1 MSVRL
6 ISSRDNAQ
14 YKQLRQLATS
24 AQARRKAGRTLL
36 DGVHLCQAW
45 LAHRGA
51 PLLCVIGESA
61 RSHPEAGAVLAACEQ
76 LDAECIV
83 LPDVLFAP
91 ISQVE
96 HGVPLLFVVALPVP
110 DATRKV
116 DCASLLLDGLQDPGN
131 LGSILRSAAAAG
143 MKRVFC
149 GRGTVAA
156 WSPKVMR
163 AGMGAHFVLDIIED
177 ADLPSLVAAATV
189 PVYATSSHAK
199 TSIHDAD
206 LRAPSAWLFGHEG
219 QGVSAPLLA
228 SATQELTIPQA
239 PAVESLNV
247 AASVA
252 VCLFEQLRQQRS
264 SALR

>member
-1 MSVRL
+1 MSVRQ
-6 ISSRDNAQ
+6 ICSRDNAQ

-24 AQARRKAGRTLL
+24 AQARRKSGRTLL
-36 DGVHLCQAW
+36 DGIHLCQAW

-61 RSHPEAGAVLAACEQ
+61 RSHAEASALLAECER

-83 LPDVLFAP
+83 LPDTLFAP

-96 HGVPLLFVVALPVP
+96 HGVPLVFVVALPKP
-110 DATRKV
+110 DTRLKV

-143 MKRVFC
+143 VTRVFC

-177 ADLPSLVAAATV
+177 ADLLSLVAEATV
-189 PVYATSSHAK
+189 PVYATSSHAS

-219 QGVSAPLLA
+219 QGASAALLA
-228 SATQELTIPQA
+228 SATRQLTIPQSTA
-239 PAVESLNV
+239 IESLNV

-252 VCLFEQLRQQRS
+252 VCLFEQMRQQRLG
-264 SALR
+264 ALR

>member
-24 AQARRKAGRTLL
+24 GQARRKSGRTLL
-36 DGVHLCQAW
+36 DGVHLCEAW

-51 PLLCVIGESA
+51 PLLCAIGESA
-61 RSHPEAGAVLAACEQ
+61 RCHPEAGRVLGECDR
-76 LDAECIV
+76 LGTECIV
-83 LPDVLFAP
+83 LPDALFSP
-91 ISQVE
+91 VSQVE
-96 HGVPLLFVVALPVP
+96 HGVPLVFVVALPEP
-110 DATRKV
+110 EAGLKV

-143 MKRVFC
+143 VKRVFC
-149 GRGTVAA
+149 GQGTVAA

-163 AGMGAHFVLDIIED
+163 AGMGAHFILDIIED
-177 ADLPSLVAAATV
+177 ADLAALVAEATV
-189 PVYATSSHAK
+189 PVFATSSHAS
-199 TSIHDAD
+199 TSIHEAD

-219 QGVSAPLLA
+219 QGVSPALLA
-228 SATQELTIPQA
+228 SATQQLTIPQSA
-239 PAVESLNV
+239 AIESLNV

-252 VCLFEQLRQQRS
+252 ICLFEQLRQQRS
-264 SALR
+264 SAFR